1 MDQFWIGCGI
11 ALSLVAAGVFNWLKN
26 RRVGRHREGTETMT
40 IFLSL
45 LVALIGL
52 LCYVLASNPKVQEL
66 GRIAW
71 GCGLLAFLMKVA
83 EPLINILGR

>member
-1 MDQFWIGCGI
+1 
-11 ALSLVAAGVFNWLKN
+11 
-26 RRVGRHREGTETMT
+26 MT

-66 GRIAW
+66 GRITW
-71 GCGLLAFLMKVA
+71 GCGLVAFLLKVA